1 MTDDEPEEPTPPLYE
16 NGGWLVREH
25 RDESVIIQTPEGYR
39 FRGVPI
45 VSEDVVTFR
54 DEESRNQNRII
65 GMITQDADVPDG
77 LITMLRAY
85 GGSEAESVYDE
96 TRWGD

>member
-1 MTDDEPEEPTPPLYE
+1 MTDDEPEESLYE
-16 NGGWLVREH
+16 SDGWLVREH
-25 RDESVIIQTPEGYR
+25 RDESVMVQTPEGYR
-39 FRGVPI
+39 FGGVPT

-54 DEESRNQNRII
+54 DEESHNQNRIL
-65 GMITQDADVPDG
+65 GMITQEVDVPDG

-96 TRWGD
+96 TRRER